1 MKKHKNKIKRESA
14 YNKVLAPG
22 EIIPNKIKRE
32 SAYNKVLAPGEIIPL
47 WRDMMFC
54 QVFGDKDYEFAL
66 NYLLVTLLELD
77 VNDIKGHLTYLV
89 KDLKNYNKKQM
100 LNKVDLLLELNGEI
114 INIEVNTDDIMLKRN
129 IVYLGKLLATTLK
142 RGAKSYD
149 EITKVIRIDFNHFKT
164 DKKRLLTTSMI
175 RDEDGL
181 VDVDNF
187 VIYNIS
193 MELAKDKCYNCV
205 NEKEMKLLAWC
216 NLLESRSLETFQR
229 EALKIMNKKE
239 TNLLKDRIEELSNDK
254 ETIELYTELTNEEL
268 IRNTY
273 VGRAK
278 AEGLAEGEEKS
289 KLEIAKN
296 LIDAGMDNDFIVKA
310 TGLSVEKI
318 KTLRK

>member
-1 MKKHKNKIKRESA
+1 MKKHKKKNKRERA
-14 YNKVLAPG
+14 Y
-22 EIIPNKIKRE
+22 E
-32 SAYNKVLAPGEIIPL
+32 KVLAPGEIIPL

-54 QVFGDKDYEFAL
+54 QIFGDKNYEFAL
-66 NYLLVTLLELD
+66 NYMLATLLELD

-89 KDLKNYNKKQM
+89 KDLKNYNKRQM
-100 LNKVDLLLELNGEI
+100 LNKVDLLLELNDEI

-149 EITKVIRIDFNHFKT
+149 EITKVVQINFDHFKT

-193 MELAKDKCYNCV
+193 MELAKDKCYNCL
-205 NEKEMKLLAWC
+205 NEKEMKLLTWC
-216 NLLESRSLETFQR
+216 NLLESRSLETFEK

-273 VGRAK
+273 AYRAEAKGK
-278 AEGLAEGEEKS
+278 AEGLAEGVTKGRTEGKEETQ
-289 KLEIAKN
+289 LEIAKN
-296 LIDAGMDNDFIVKA
+296 LLRKKISKDVIRET
-310 TGLSVEKI
+310 TGLSLEKLE
-318 KTLRK
+318 KLKKEL